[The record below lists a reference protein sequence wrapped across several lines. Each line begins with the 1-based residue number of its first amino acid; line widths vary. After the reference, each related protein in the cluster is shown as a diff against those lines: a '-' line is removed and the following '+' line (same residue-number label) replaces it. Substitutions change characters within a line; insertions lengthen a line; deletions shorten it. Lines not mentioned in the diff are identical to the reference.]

1 MNASVGCE
9 LTVVLPGLAGP
20 QISGNSPKSEKDN
33 DSSAQAARALTES
46 MPLPGLSALL
56 AYARDAP
63 GALACAT
70 ADGMLGEVFDMPRDA
85 HEQWAAAAVAR
96 QGALGDAGD
105 RIWMRADP
113 VHLHADMGRLIVFP
127 PPMLR
132 LDLAES
138 SAICEWLNAH
148 EHFPGPTL
156 AAVSGGC
163 WLIEVDAAAQ
173 ELRTVAPSQVHGED
187 ADRFLPQG
195 AGATA
200 WHARMNEIQ
209 MLLNQCP
216 INEARAARGAL
227 AVNSVWFWG
236 AGALTQPRHGRGEQ
250 GWSALSGDHDLLP
263 GLADCMADSLAD
275 GTGLRAR
282 ALPADGEQWSR
293 ELPAHG
299 RHLLVLEQLQLA
311 ACAADIGAWQQ
322 ALSALDTNWFVP
334 LANAVRRG
342 MWSQVTLH
350 AGRSA
355 SVQLRRTGLSRW
367 LRRRQTLVDVLTRM
381 RRRQFSAPPAS
392 SRAAVDSQRSQTT

>member
-9 LTVVLPGLAGP
+9 LTILLPGLAGP
-20 QISGNSPKSEKDN
+20 QISSNSQNN
-33 DSSAQAARALTES
+33 DSAAQAARALTES
-46 MPLPGLSALL
+46 MPLPGLTALL
-56 AYARDAP
+56 AYAHDAH
-63 GALACAT
+63 GALGSAT

-85 HEQWAAAAVAR
+85 HEQWGAAAVAR

-127 PPMLR
+127 PPMLG

-148 EHFPGPTL
+148 EHFPGPAL

-163 WLIEVDAAAQ
+163 WLIEVDATAK

-195 AGATA
+195 EGAAG

-216 INEARAARGAL
+216 MNDARVARGAL

-236 AGALTQPRHGRGEQ
+236 GGALTQPQHGRGEQ
-250 GWSALSGDHDLLP
+250 SWSALSGDHDLLP
-263 GLADCMADSLAD
+263 GLADCLAD
-275 GTGLRAR
+275 GMGLRAR
-282 ALPADGEQWSR
+282 ALPSDGEQWCR
-293 ELPAHG
+293 ELPGHG
-299 RHLLVLEQLQLA
+299 MHLLVLDQLQLA

-322 ALSALDTNWFVP
+322 ALSALDSNWLVP

-342 MWSQVTLH
+342 MWSEVTLH

-355 SVQLRRTGLSRW
+355 SVQLRRSGLSRW
-367 LRRRQTLVDVLTRM
+367 LRRRQTLVDALTSM
-381 RRRQFSAPPAS
+381 RRRQFSAPPESGHAP
-392 SRAAVDSQRSQTT
+392 ADPQRSQTT

>member
-1 MNASVGCE
+1 VGCE
-9 LTVVLPGLAGP
+9 LTVLLPGLAGP
-20 QISGNSPKSEKDN
+20 QISSNSQAS
-33 DSSAQAARALTES
+33 DSSAQAARALTEA

-56 AYARDAP
+56 AYARDAH
-63 GALACAT
+63 GALGSAT
-70 ADGMLGEVFDMPRDA
+70 ADGLLGEVFDMPRDA
-85 HEQWAAAAVAR
+85 HGQWGAAAVAR

-105 RIWMRADP
+105 RIWLRADP

-127 PPMLR
+127 PPMLG

-138 SAICEWLNAH
+138 SAICEWLNGH
-148 EHFPGPTL
+148 EHFPGPAL

-163 WLIEVDAAAQ
+163 WLLEVDAAAK

-195 AGATA
+195 EGAAG

-209 MLLNQCP
+209 MLLNLCP
-216 INEARAARGAL
+216 INEARVARGAL

-250 GWSALSGDHDLLP
+250 SWSALSGDHDLLP
-263 GLADCMADSLAD
+263 GLAECM
-275 GTGLRAR
+275 GLRAR

-293 ELPAHG
+293 ELPEHG
-299 RHLLVLEQLQLA
+299 THLLVLDQLQLA

-322 ALSALDTNWFVP
+322 ALSALDTNWLVP
-334 LANAVRRG
+334 LANAMRRG
-342 MWSQVTLH
+342 MWREVTLH

-355 SVQLRRTGLSRW
+355 SVQLRRRGLSRW
-367 LRRRQTLVDVLTRM
+367 LRRRQSLVDALTRM
-381 RRRQFSAPPAS
+381 RRCQLAAPPVS
-392 SRAAVDSQRSQTT
+392 RRAAADPQRS

>member
-9 LTVVLPGLAGP
+9 LTVLLPGLAGP
-20 QISGNSPKSEKDN
+20 QISGDSQEN
-33 DSSAQAARALTES
+33 DSHAQAARALTES
-46 MPLPGLSALL
+46 MSLPGLSALL
-56 AYARDAP
+56 AYAHDVH
-63 GALACAT
+63 GALDCAT
-70 ADGMLGEVFDMPRDA
+70 ADGLLGEVFDMPRDA
-85 HEQWAAAAVAR
+85 HQQWAAAAVAR

-127 PPMLR
+127 PPMLG

-148 EHFPGPTL
+148 EHFPGPAL

-163 WLIEVDAAAQ
+163 WLIEVDTAAK

-187 ADRFLPQG
+187 VDRFLPQG
-195 AGATA
+195 EGAAA

-236 AGALTQPRHGRGEQ
+236 AGALPQPQHGRGERR
-250 GWSALSGDHDLLP
+250 WSALSGDHDLLP
-263 GLADCMADSLAD
+263 GLADSQVDSKTND
-275 GTGLRAR
+275 RGLRAR
-282 ALPADGEQWSR
+282 ALPADGEQWLR
-293 ELPAHG
+293 ELPGHG
-299 RHLLVLEQLQLA
+299 NHLLLLDQLQLA

-334 LANAVRRG
+334 LADAVRRG
-342 MWSQVTLH
+342 MWREVTLH

-355 SVQLRRTGLSRW
+355 SVQLRRSRWSRW
-367 LRRRQTLVDVLTRM
+367 LRRRQSLVGALTRM
-381 RRRQFSAPPAS
+381 RRRQFGARSAS
-392 SRAAVDSQRSQTT
+392 NRATAKPQRSQTT